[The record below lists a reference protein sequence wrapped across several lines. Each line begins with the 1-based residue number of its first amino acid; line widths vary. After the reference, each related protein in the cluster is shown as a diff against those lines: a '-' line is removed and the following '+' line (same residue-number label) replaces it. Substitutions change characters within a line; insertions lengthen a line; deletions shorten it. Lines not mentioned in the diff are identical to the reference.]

1 MPSALRRW
9 SPRNGRTLLPAINR
23 RAVTEGG
30 DSAGELEVNDW
41 LYNKPINPT
50 PFAASRRLLSQAARP
65 GSCAGYRHRCT
76 DKNTGNGF

>member
-1 MPSALRRW
+1 M
-9 SPRNGRTLLPAINR
+9 
-23 RAVTEGG
+23 
-30 DSAGELEVNDW
+30 NDW

-50 PFAASRRLLSQAARP
+50 PFAASRRLLAQAARH